1 MGQETRLERKTRRLI
16 SRAGDLKH
24 RRMHGLL
31 DELGLHRGQAFVL
44 RALWDQDGITQS
56 ELTERLNRSPSTTT
70 KTVQWLEKAGF
81 VRRGADDSDERVS
94 RVRLTDAGRDIRPAV
109 EEVWNRLDR
118 QIFQGFS
125 NQELALFSD
134 FLVRVCQ
141 NLEGKPQ
148 DMEK

>member
-70 KTVQWLEKAGF
+70 KTVQWLERAGL
-81 VRRGADDSDERVS
+81 VKRGADDSDERIS
-94 RVRLTDAGRDIRPAV
+94 RVHLTGAGRDIRPAV
-109 EEVWNRLDR
+109 EEAWNRLDR

-141 NLEGKPQ
+141 NLEGKP
-148 DMEK
+148 MNVEK